1 MSLHRLD
8 RGVRRTL
15 LYIVVIGLSLIF
27 LLPMFWMVRSSLMSA
42 GEIFIIPPVWIPKSP
57 RFSNYTK
64 ALTTVPFGRYF
75 LNTTRIVVL
84 NVLGTVLTSSICAFS
99 FARLRWRGRN
109 FFFALLMSGMM
120 LPGAVT
126 LIPTF
131 LAWRSIVPPNSYLP
145 LIVPAWFGGGAFNI
159 FLLRQFMRGIPLSL
173 DEAALVDGASY
184 PRIYAQIIMPLSKAP
199 LIVVALFQ
207 FMAVWNDFLGP
218 LIYVNRERFFT
229 LALGLQMFIG
239 YYTAQWELL
248 MAAATIV
255 LVPPVILLLNG
266 QKYFTQGITISGL
279 KG

>member
-1 MSLHRLD
+1 MKAYRLR
-8 RGVRRTL
+8 RGAGRTA
-15 LYIVVIGLSLIF
+15 LYIAVIAVSLMY
-27 LLPMFWMVRSSLMSA
+27 LLPLFWMVRSSLMSA
-42 GEIFIIPPVWIPKSP
+42 GEIFLFPPVWIPNPP
-57 RFSNYTK
+57 RWSNYTK
-64 ALTTVPFGRYF
+64 ALTTIPFGRYF
-75 LNTTRIVVL
+75 LNTMKIVVFNL
-84 NVLGTVLTSSICAFS
+84 LGTVLSSSICAFS
-99 FARLRWRGRN
+99 FARLRWRGRE

-131 LAWRSIVPPNSYLP
+131 LGWRAVVPPNSYLP

-184 PRIYAQIIMPLSKAP
+184 PRIYAQIILPLSKTP
-199 LIVVALFQ
+199 LIVVSLFQ
-207 FMAVWNDFLGP
+207 FLGVWNDFLGP

-255 LVPPVILLLNG
+255 LVPPVILFLLG
-266 QKYFTQGITISGL
+266 QKFFTRGIAISGL

>member
-1 MSLHRLD
+1 MKAYRLR
-8 RGVRRTL
+8 RGAGRTA
-15 LYIVVIGLSLIF
+15 LYIAVIAVSLMY
-27 LLPMFWMVRSSLMSA
+27 LLPLFWMVRSSLMSA
-42 GEIFIIPPVWIPKSP
+42 GEIFLIPPVWIPNPP
-57 RFSNYTK
+57 RWSNYTK
-64 ALTTVPFGRYF
+64 ALTTIPFGRYF
-75 LNTTRIVVL
+75 LNTMKIVVFNL
-84 NVLGTVLTSSICAFS
+84 LGTVLSSSICAFS
-99 FARLRWRGRN
+99 FARLRWRGRE

-131 LAWRSIVPPNSYLP
+131 LGWRAVVPPNSYLP

-184 PRIYAQIIMPLSKAP
+184 PRTYAQIILPLSKTP
-199 LIVVALFQ
+199 LIVVSLFQ
-207 FMAVWNDFLGP
+207 FLGVWNDFLGP

-255 LVPPVILLLNG
+255 LVPPVILFLLG
-266 QKYFTQGITISGL
+266 QKFFTRGIAISGL